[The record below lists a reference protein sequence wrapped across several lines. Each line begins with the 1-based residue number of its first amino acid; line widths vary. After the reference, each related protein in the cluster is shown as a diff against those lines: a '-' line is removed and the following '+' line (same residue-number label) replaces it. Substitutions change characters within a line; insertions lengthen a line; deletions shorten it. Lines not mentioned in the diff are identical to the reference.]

1 MRKQLFF
8 NLNWLVAE
16 RIVRVIGSLIIGIW
30 VARYLGPKSFGLLNF
45 SISFVALFGMF
56 GRLSIDQ
63 VVVRELSKYPEK
75 ENQILG
81 SIFRLKL
88 WGSLVA
94 IIFVLPVTWLAQ
106 PDNPIFLILVLVTA
120 AGILFNAIDA
130 IDIFYQAKISS
141 KFVVQARTI
150 AFLIFAVVRVGMIL
164 GRLSVIWFAVAATL
178 ELAFAAGLIAWVY
191 QIRESAFL
199 RWRWHGATAW
209 QLLKDG
215 WPLIAS
221 SLLIVVHMRIDQ
233 VMIGQMLGE
242 LHVGLYSAAIR
253 ISEAWLFV
261 PGLIVQTSM
270 PYFVKLREQNSILYQ
285 QRLMQLYSAMF
296 WTGVIAGIVTLLVGR
311 NVIVLL
317 FGESYT
323 GAYGPLVLII
333 WTGIF
338 NAQAV
343 ARGVWMISENLQLY
357 RLFTNLVAVPLN
369 VVLNILWIPRYGI
382 NGAAAAS
389 LVSIGVGTWI
399 IPFIFRPMRKS
410 NTDLVRSVNPKY
422 LFVKS

>member
-30 VARYLGPKSFGLLNF
+30 VARYLGPESFGLLNF

-88 WGSLVA
+88 WGSLIA
-94 IIFVLPVTWLAQ
+94 IILVLPAAWLAQ
-106 PDNPIFLILVLVTA
+106 PDNPIFLILVAVTS

-150 AFLIFAVVRVGMIL
+150 AFLFFAAVRVGMIL
-164 GRLSVIWFAVAATL
+164 GGLSVIWFAVAATL
-178 ELAFAAGLIAWVY
+178 ELAFGAGLIAWVY
-191 QIRESAFL
+191 HNKERAFF